1 MNWLAATGV
10 AVVATYLSAAI
21 GSRLGVKSALKDAGM
36 TEEELVKQ
44 IVRLNDLAS
53 KKDAK

>member
-1 MNWLAATGV
+1 MHWLAATGV

-21 GSRLGVKSALKDAGM
+21 GSILGFKSALKEAGI
-36 TEEELVKQ
+36 TEEELAKQ
-44 IVRLNDLAS
+44 LLQLNDLAS

>member
-21 GSRLGVKSALKDAGM
+21 GSRLGANAALKEAGIS
-36 TEEELVKQ
+36 EKELNAQLLK
-44 IVRLNDLAS
+44 LNNLAF